1 VWAGN
6 RLHPMARAL
15 WSFWQRG
22 NTVERIGYVVG
33 GLLSLSGLVH
43 LSILVISGG
52 SWEGPLSLRKAATF
66 GLSFGVTLLTIVWVT
81 SWVRLRE
88 RTRAR
93 LLGVFT
99 FACTIETALVSLQA
113 WRGVPSHFNIE
124 TPFDSLVARSLAA
137 GGAVLI
143 IVILTF
149 LVAAFRANPSV
160 PQSLRIAIQTGF
172 LTLTSSLMVGALM
185 IAKGMRLVLAGDAPR
200 AYATGGTLK
209 PTHAVTMHAI
219 LVLPALAWLLSFADW
234 SEERRVRVVTIGS
247 VGYLLLVVVVSVQN
261 ASGLAPWDGALA
273 LGLSAAGAL
282 ALTTAGLFA
291 IRGVLCSFTPGGV
304 ARK

>member
-1 VWAGN
+1 VRSGN
-6 RLHPMARAL
+6 RLHSMARAL

-33 GLLSLSGLVH
+33 GLLALSGLVH
-43 LSILVISGG
+43 LSILIISGG

-88 RTRAR
+88 RTRAW

-99 FACTIETALVSLQA
+99 VACATETALVSLQA

-124 TPFDSLVARSLAA
+124 TPFDSLVARALAA

-143 IVILTF
+143 IVILSF
-149 LVAAFRANPSV
+149 LVAAFRNNPGV
-160 PQSLRIAIQTGF
+160 PRSLRMAIQIGF
-172 LTLTSSLMVGALM
+172 LTLASSLMVGALM

-209 PTHAVTMHAI
+209 VTHAVTMHAI

-234 SEERRVRVVTIGS
+234 SEERRVRVVTTGS
-247 VGYLLLVVVVSVQN
+247 AGYLVLVVVVSVQN
-261 ASGLAPWDGALA
+261 VAGLAPSDGALTVA
-273 LGLSAAGAL
+273 LSAAGAL
-282 ALTTAGLFA
+282 ALTTAGLAA
-291 IRGVLCSFTPGGV
+291 IKGVSRSFTPDGI